1 MDLIDRVISN
11 DLFQIPNFPTRTPDY
26 DAHSPVILV
35 LFLLP
40 GFQLVYCWHS
50 SYISLVP
57 TINLVCQRLSSDK
70 LVIITK
76 EYLNV
81 TNVLMIIRQGRLSFF
96 RSLALVTFDRL
107 LIEFPRKT
115 NVISPQFNRPEL
127 LSSASD
133 KTNMFAET
141 FSDKSNLDDS
151 GISLPVFPCGTNG
164 ILHNS
169 PVLSIV

>member
-1 MDLIDRVISN
+1 M
-11 DLFQIPNFPTRTPDY
+11 
-26 DAHSPVILV
+26 
-35 LFLLP
+35 
-40 GFQLVYCWHS
+40 
-50 SYISLVP
+50 
-57 TINLVCQRLSSDK
+57 CQRLSSDK

-151 GISLPVFPCGTNG
+151 GISLPVFSCGTNG